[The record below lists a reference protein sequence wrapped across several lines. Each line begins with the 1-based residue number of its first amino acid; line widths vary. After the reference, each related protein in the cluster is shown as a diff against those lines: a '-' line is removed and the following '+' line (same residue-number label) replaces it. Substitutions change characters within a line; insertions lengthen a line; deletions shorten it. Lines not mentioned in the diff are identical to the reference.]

1 MDQFNRK
8 NNPHYVQQVT
18 QLRVKADWKREVEGE
33 LRPHAHMRDLRDSE
47 GYKENVEGHEVVA
60 RDALTTLQ
68 EEPRDYPIATQ

>member
-1 MDQFNRK
+1 
-8 NNPHYVQQVT
+8 
-18 QLRVKADWKREVEGE
+18 
-33 LRPHAHMRDLRDSE
+33 MRDLRDSE

>member
-18 QLRVKADWKREVEGE
+18 QLRV
-33 LRPHAHMRDLRDSE
+33 HAHMRDLRDSE